1 MSNIGNEELQTPI
14 DHVVI
19 GVGILWFTERN
30 IGMLECDT
38 LQDLLDAKVLLND
51 LLQETKDA
59 LKIVD
64 SALVECGGKSGNSW
78 KVDGW
83 KITVTDFAKKSRNF
97 SVKKAK
103 EIFDD
108 LVVQR
113 IISRQKVTS
122 LTSTIPVRQHVRM
135 TSTRNAIK

>member
-14 DHVVI
+14 DHMVV
-19 GVGILWFTERN
+19 GVGIKWFTNRN
-30 IGMLECDT
+30 INMLECDT

-51 LLQETKDA
+51 LLQETKEA
-59 LKIVD
+59 LTIVD
-64 SALVECGGKSGNSW
+64 SALVECGGKSGTAWNINGW
-78 KVDGW
+78 KV
-83 KITVTDFAKKSRNF
+83 TVTDFSKKSRNF

-108 LVVQR
+108 LVIRR

-122 LTSTIPVRQHVRM
+122 LTSTSSVRQHVRM

>member
-1 MSNIGNEELQTPI
+1 MSNIGNEELQTP
-14 DHVVI
+14 VEPVTV

-64 SALVECGGKSGNSW
+64 SGLVECGGKSGNSW
-78 KVDGW
+78 NVDGW
-83 KITVTDFAKKSRNF
+83 KITVTDFAKKTRNF

-103 EIFDD
+103 KIFDD

-113 IISRQKVTS
+113 ILSRQKITS
-122 LTSTIPVRQHVRM
+122 LTSISPVRQHVRM
-135 TSTRNAIK
+135 IPTRNAIK